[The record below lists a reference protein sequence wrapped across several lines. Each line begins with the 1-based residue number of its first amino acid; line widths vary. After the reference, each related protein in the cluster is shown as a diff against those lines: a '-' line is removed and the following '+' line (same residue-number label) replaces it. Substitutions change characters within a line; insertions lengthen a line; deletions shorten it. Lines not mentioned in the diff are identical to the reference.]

1 MLSCRCC
8 PCRQAKR
15 AKQRINRPARQ
26 NQVSQA
32 PSTFDGFP
40 PRSHTPSAAA
50 GAAASFS
57 AALQPDKSTP
67 AAPQSLVTALNCQA
81 LFATCGKLADILNQ
95 VLGLAQ
101 QVTGHHVT
109 QLIKTIGDV
118 QMLVDVLGMPG
129 SGFDDV
135 LKANTSLHAVQTVT
149 IRCYLNSLAPV
160 A

>member
-1 MLSCRCC
+1 M
-8 PCRQAKR
+8 
-15 AKQRINRPARQ
+15 
-26 NQVSQA
+26 
-32 PSTFDGFP
+32 
-40 PRSHTPSAAA
+40 
-50 GAAASFS
+50 
-57 AALQPDKSTP
+57 
-67 AAPQSLVTALNCQA
+67 
-81 LFATCGKLADILNQ
+81 
-95 VLGLAQ
+95 
-101 QVTGHHVT
+101 T